1 VIDRAASR
9 AFLWERAERGVVYRL
24 GHYGVSLLLYAP
36 IGFAFVFAGE
46 PALGVVGGAGV
57 LALARVPDYDQRVP
71 GITHRGVTHTL
82 AFALLVGAAFAGALV
97 ALTQAGSDPMPAV
110 EVAPRAAF
118 AFGVGAFGILAH
130 LAGDVLTPA
139 GVPLLWPVSGRR
151 YTVSLTTADSTLW
164 NYLLFA
170 LGVFATAV
178 AGLVAVNFL

>member
-1 VIDRAASR
+1 MYQCEQTV
-9 AFLWERAERGVVYRL
+9 GVYRL

-36 IGFAFVFAGE
+36 VGFAMALVGE
-46 PALGVVGGAGV
+46 VGLALLGGAGV

-82 AFALLVGAAFAGALV
+82 LFAVLVGAAFAGGVV
-97 ALTQAGSDPMPAV
+97 ALSQVGANPLPASELGTPV
-110 EVAPRAAF
+110 AF
-118 AFGVGAFGILAH
+118 AFAVGTFGILAH

-139 GVPLLWPVSGRR
+139 GVPLLWPLSSRT
-151 YTVSLTTADSTLW
+151 YTISLTTADSTLW

-178 AGLVAVNFL
+178 AGFGVLQLA